1 MPLFFTTP
9 NGMKSWSIPMMTTH
23 WSTWILRTTSKNLWM
38 RSMELATY
46 SLILILIRDIE
57 LSDEIRVKRLV
68 FNNFNDC
75 IRIAQALDQ
84 VRDPIARKKQCR
96 TNFTYE
102 R

>member
-1 MPLFFTTP
+1 MQ
-9 NGMKSWSIPMMTTH
+9 I
-23 WSTWILRTTSKNLWM
+23 
-38 RSMELATY
+38 ATY

-57 LSDEIRVKRLV
+57 LLEEIRVKRLV
-68 FNNFNDC
+68 FNNLNDC
-75 IRIAQALDQ
+75 MQIAQALDQ

>member
-1 MPLFFTTP
+1 
-9 NGMKSWSIPMMTTH
+9 
-23 WSTWILRTTSKNLWM
+23 
-38 RSMELATY
+38 MEIETD

-68 FNNFNDC
+68 FNNLNDC
-75 IRIAQALDQ
+75 MQIAQALDQ

-96 TNFTYE
+96 TNYTYE

>member
-1 MPLFFTTP
+1 
-9 NGMKSWSIPMMTTH
+9 
-23 WSTWILRTTSKNLWM
+23 
-38 RSMELATY
+38 MEIATY

-68 FNNFNDC
+68 FNNLNDC
-75 IRIAQALDQ
+75 LQIAQALDQ
-84 VRDPIARKKQCR
+84 ERDPIARKMQCR

>member
-1 MPLFFTTP
+1 
-9 NGMKSWSIPMMTTH
+9 
-23 WSTWILRTTSKNLWM
+23 M
-38 RSMELATY
+38 RNMELATY

-68 FNNFNDC
+68 FNNFYDC
-75 IRIAQALDQ
+75 IQIAQALDQ

-96 TNFTYE
+96 TNLTYE